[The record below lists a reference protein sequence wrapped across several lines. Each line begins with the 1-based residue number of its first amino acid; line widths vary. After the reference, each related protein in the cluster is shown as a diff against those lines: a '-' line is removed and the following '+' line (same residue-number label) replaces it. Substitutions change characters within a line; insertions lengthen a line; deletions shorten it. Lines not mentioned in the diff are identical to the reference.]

1 MMLPRLSASLACLL
15 WINPAVA
22 DVSAADV
29 WTDWQAYTNSF
40 GMQIS
45 GAETPGA
52 GGLTVDDVVIRT
64 QFLEGTGNVTI
75 TVGTLRFEEGADG
88 TVTVVLPE
96 EFYSE
101 TVLDFGVQGRET
113 TKATYRQSDLVLV
126 ASGTPEN
133 LTYTFSGPEVSGES
147 VTSISTAGSDDQEVQ
162 TASFTL
168 NILAGENIA
177 VLSDM
182 REITTRLTAERG
194 SYALNYQDP
203 NSDAQADIRGS
214 ATDLS
219 ASGQNSFPLLVQ
231 DDLDLSAQ
239 LAAGLSLTGDVTIG
253 ANSIELATQGPEPLD
268 AIITSDT
275 ASIAFGLGQ
284 AGLRYDVTQ
293 NATNMQLV
301 ADFLPAPV
309 VFEIAQTSFDFGLPV
324 TPTDEPGDFGFGL
337 TFDGFTMSESVWAML
352 DPQAGLPRDPA
363 RLILDVSGKAR
374 LLFDLLNPPTEQQMQ
389 APDFTPAEL
398 EALDLNT
405 LDISAV
411 GARLTGVGGFTFEP
425 PVAGSTL
432 PRPTGA
438 VDLELVGANALLD
451 TLVSLRLLPEQQAMG
466 ARLMMGLLGV
476 PGDAPDTITS
486 KIEVNEQFQIF
497 ANGQRIQ

>member
-1 MMLPRLSASLACLL
+1 MMLPRISASLACLL
-15 WINPAVA
+15 WMTPAVA

-40 GMQIS
+40 GMQIT
-45 GAETPGA
+45 GTETPGA
-52 GGLTVDDVVIRT
+52 DGLTVDDVVITT
-64 QFLEGTGNVTI
+64 QFLEGTANVTVS
-75 TVGTLRFEEGADG
+75 VGTLLFQEASDG
-88 TVTVVLPE
+88 TVTVVLPD
-96 EFYSE
+96 EFTSE
-101 TVLDFGVQGRET
+101 TILDFGAQGRET
-113 TKATYRQSDLVLV
+113 TQATYRQSGFVLV

-133 LTYTFSGPEVSGES
+133 LTYTFNGPEVSGES
-147 VTSISTAGSDDQEVQ
+147 VTSISTAGSDELAVQ
-162 TASFTL
+162 TATFTL
-168 NILAGENIA
+168 NNLAGENIA

-182 REITTRLTAERG
+182 REITTELTAERG
-194 SYALNYQDP
+194 SYALTYQDP

-214 ATDLS
+214 ATNLS
-219 ASGQNSFPLLVQ
+219 ASGQNTFPLLVQ

-239 LAAGLSLTGDVTIG
+239 LAAGLSLTGDVTVG

-275 ASIAFGLGQ
+275 ASIAFALGQ
-284 AGLRYDVTQ
+284 DGLRYDVTQ

-301 ADFLPAPV
+301 ADFLPAPM
-309 VFEIAQTSFDFGLPV
+309 VFGISKTSFDFGLPV
-324 TPTDEPGDFGFGL
+324 TPTEEPGDFGFGL
-337 TFDGFTMSESVWAML
+337 TFDDFTMSDSIWAML

-363 RLILDVSGKAR
+363 RLILEVSGKAK
-374 LLFDLLNPPTEQQMQ
+374 LLFDLLNPPSEQQMQ

-398 EALDLNT
+398 QALNLNS

-411 GARLTGVGGFTFEP
+411 GARLTGAGGFTFEP
-425 PVAGSTL
+425 PVAGSPL
-432 PRPTGA
+432 PRPTGT
-438 VDLELVGANALLD
+438 VDLELVGANGLLD
-451 TLVSLRLLPEQQAMG
+451 TLVSMGLLPEQEAMG
-466 ARLMMGLLGV
+466 VRLMMGLLGV